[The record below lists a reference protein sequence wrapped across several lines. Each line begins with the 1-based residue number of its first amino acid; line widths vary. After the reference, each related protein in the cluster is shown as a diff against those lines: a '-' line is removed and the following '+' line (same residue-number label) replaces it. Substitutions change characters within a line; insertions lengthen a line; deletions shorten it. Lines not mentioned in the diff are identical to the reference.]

1 MIAAGKLNRR
11 LTLYRDTETRSETG
25 TTTTGW
31 NEAGS
36 VWAALE
42 SLNLRESTRAAG
54 MTDAIVAK
62 FVIRWREGVTTSME
76 VSCDNQRYAVIQ
88 VEEIGRRDGLA
99 LLVRAV

>member
-11 LTLYRDTETRSETG
+11 LTLYRATETRSETG
-25 TTTTGW
+25 TTTNGW

-36 VWAALE
+36 SWAALE

-54 MTDAIVAK
+54 MTDTIEAK
-62 FVIRWREGVTTSME
+62 FVMRWRENVTTSME
-76 VSCDNQRYAVIQ
+76 VACDNHRYAVIQ
-88 VEEIGRRDGLA
+88 VEEIGQREGLA